1 MKTLLFSIVFIALS
15 VSDTFAQEK
24 ISKRQNN
31 NHNENKHA
39 ITNSNLVSDA
49 QDSINLVNFDSI
61 IAKFVYLNEI
71 TLVGYKS
78 KTDVQQM
85 PEVVG
90 TNIYAGKKSQLI
102 VVDNVQGNII
112 TNTMRQ
118 VVAKVPGLQ
127 IWESDGSGIQIGI
140 GARGLSPNRSWE
152 FNVRQ
157 NGYDIVADPFGYPEA
172 YYNPQ
177 MQAVQRIEIVRGQAS
192 LQYGPQFG
200 GMVNY
205 ILKNGAEIKKPF
217 QYETNQAIGSNGML
231 NTYNAV
237 GGSIPLY
244 INPVTTSMTHSC
256 IRLYL
261 GIR

>member
-1 MKTLLFSIVFIALS
+1 MKTILFNIVFIAIS
-15 VSDTFAQEK
+15 GADSFAQEK

-31 NHNENKHA
+31 YHNANKHA

-157 NGYDIVADPFGYPEA
+157 ND
-172 YYNPQ
+172 
-177 MQAVQRIEIVRGQAS
+177 
-192 LQYGPQFG
+192 
-200 GMVNY
+200 
-205 ILKNGAEIKKPF
+205 K
-217 QYETNQAIGSNGML
+217 
-231 NTYNAV
+231 
-237 GGSIPLY
+237 
-244 INPVTTSMTHSC
+244 
-256 IRLYL
+256 
-261 GIR
+261 